1 MKSILFTTTLI
12 LASVKALKT
21 ETLLKNNFDTV
32 FGDSTVVDDNAA
44 VEEAGSSAFVIDDA
58 GYLYEVDDALLDAD
72 SLNMAYAAPSTAT
85 DSTILNEP
93 ELKDQ
98 KATVT
103 TTYYS

>member
-1 MKSILFTTTLI
+1 
-12 LASVKALKT
+12 
-21 ETLLKNNFDTV
+21 
-32 FGDSTVVDDNAA
+32 
-44 VEEAGSSAFVIDDA
+44 VIDDA